1 MRAAV
6 DEVTRGLT
14 TTSDKIRAL
23 ARAGYL
29 RTEISKLL
37 DIRYQHVRKV
47 LVDAGIESGLQRT
60 VELERSSEVI
70 EAPEAEFEP
79 TPPSTLLEAGFAWI
93 GEWQVADGTLGLD
106 GRAPSA
112 AGVYAFIPG
121 RRDRLCR
128 RDTERP
134 SNAHGPVPPGTYGA
148 KNQLPRERP
157 YQTGP
162 CGGAAGAG
170 DVRPSGSFRMERSSG
185 RRRRRARGRS
195 HPPHSTTMEQ
205 AGAVVNQLA
214 PSPSLCPR

>member
-14 TTSDKIRAL
+14 TTSDKIRTL

-112 AGVYAFIPG
+112 AGVYAFILDGEIVYVGVTQNGLQTRMDQYRRGHTRQKTSSRMNGLIRQSLEEG
-121 RRDRLCR
+121 RRVQAMFALPAAS
-128 RDTERP
+128 EW
-134 SNAHGPVPPGTYGA
+134 NGLPVD
-148 KNQLPRERP
+148 
-157 YQTGP
+157 
-162 CGGAAGAG
+162 GAAGLEAALI
-170 DVRPSGSFRMERSSG
+170 RLIQPRWNK
-185 RRRRRARGRS
+185 RGLS
-195 HPPHSTTMEQ
+195 
-205 AGAVVNQLA
+205 
-214 PSPSLCPR
+214 